1 MQILNITN
9 MCKTYKNGKVALNNL
24 SLTVNK
30 GDFIGLLGVNGA
42 GKSTLI
48 NILGDIVIKTSGKAV
63 VNGYDFDT
71 DKINFKRSI
80 GIVPQET
87 TFDPF
92 STAYE
97 ALQIQQGLFGLPF
110 NKERIE
116 EVLVQLGLAD
126 KMHTHARGL
135 SGGMKRRLLVAK
147 ALIHNPEVIILD
159 EPTAGVDIELRQQ
172 LWEFINL
179 LNKQGRTIILTTH
192 YLEEAQQMCNKIAI
206 IHNGNMVAY
215 EDKYSL
221 LAKIATKYVTI
232 VLNKSYNNDI
242 NIKELKLNKLADNT
256 LRIDY
261 HTDEDI
267 GIIINGITAS
277 GYEIKTLKIKEPQL
291 EEVFLALTKKD
302 VL

>member
-256 LRIDY
+256 LRVDY

>member
-242 NIKELKLNKLADNT
+242 NIKELKLNKITDNT
-256 LRIDY
+256 LRVDY

-291 EEVFLALTKKD
+291 EEVFLALTKTD

>member
-1 MQILNITN
+1 MQILNVTN

-24 SLTVNK
+24 NLSVNK

-48 NILGDIVIKTSGKAV
+48 NILGDVVIKTSGKAV
-63 VNGYDFDT
+63 VNGYDFDN
-71 DKINFKRSI
+71 DKINFKRNI

-116 EVLVQLGLAD
+116 EILVQLGLAD
-126 KMHTHARGL
+126 KMHTTARGL

-206 IHNGNMVAY
+206 IHNGNIVAY

-232 VLNKSYNNDI
+232 MLNKSYNNDI
-242 NIKELKLNKLADNT
+242 NIKGLKLQKIANDT

-261 HTDEDI
+261 NTDEDI
-267 GIIINGITAS
+267 GIIIKGITAS

-291 EEVFLALTKKD
+291 EEVFLTLTKKD

>member
-24 SLTVNK
+24 NLAVNQ

-48 NILGDIVIKTSGKAV
+48 NILGDVVVKTSGKAV

-97 ALQIQQGLFGLPF
+97 ALQIQQGLFGLPS

-116 EVLVQLGLAD
+116 EILVQLGLAD
-126 KMHTHARGL
+126 KMHTNARGL

-192 YLEEAQQMCNKIAI
+192 YLEEAQEMCNKIAI
-206 IHNGNMVAY
+206 IHNGNIVAY

-221 LAKIATKYVTI
+221 LTTIATKYVTI

-242 NIKELKLNKLADNT
+242 NIKGLKLQKVTDNT
-256 LRIDY
+256 LRVDY
-261 HTDEDI
+261 NTDEDV
-267 GIIINGITAS
+267 GVIINSITSS

-291 EEVFLALTKKD
+291 EEVFLTLTKKD
-302 VL
+302 